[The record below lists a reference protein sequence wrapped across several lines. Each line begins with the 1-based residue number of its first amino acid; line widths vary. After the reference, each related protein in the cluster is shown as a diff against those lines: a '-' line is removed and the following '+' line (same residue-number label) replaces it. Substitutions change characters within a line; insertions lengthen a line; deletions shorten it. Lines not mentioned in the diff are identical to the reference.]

1 MATGMLDRRLKESLE
16 VLVGYRGDS
25 SKKRAVRIEELD
37 ALRTNVSSV
46 KQGASASIETERLAR
61 IEGDTAVTGLV
72 TTLEADYEGTKATV
86 TAQSG
91 AIATL
96 EDNAAATYSLKV
108 NAGGAGAEFVIVAT
122 DDPTGPESSIRL
134 KADRIDLV
142 GAVTA
147 SSLNISDA
155 TNLYPDFDMVDP
167 SYYSGSAVRT
177 FINTGALGL
186 GKKYMQLAT
195 DAALVDATS
204 PWMAIQP
211 SAEFLASGGAWLA
224 TAAVGAGRCRLV
236 ADLGTRG
243 AGGVVT
249 FTRLVVIS
257 DRTDSNTF
265 APQSAS
271 FTTTSAE
278 NMVRFRAS
286 RYAGGSQAGRTGGWR
301 LMRKATTSIIGD
313 LAVNTLQIAGNA
325 VTLPLVALGADSTLT
340 DTPQTIVTLSNLT
353 DLDAVKSP
361 TVVNFSTLCTM
372 FPNGQFQTGWISVQ
386 ISHEKRVGSVY
397 TTVDNYAYSQMYYLT
412 TAYTLGMAPFVIS
425 LVAPFA
431 GITDPAANGE
441 RFSVRM
447 HIGERNNSPAAP
459 HLIYANYPNMV
470 ATAYKK

>member
-155 TNLYPDFDMVDP
+155 TNLYPDFDMLDP

-224 TAAVGAGRCRLV
+224 AAAVGAGRCRLV

-243 AGGVVT
+243 SGGVVT

-313 LAVNTLQIAGNA
+313 LAVDTLQIAGNA
-325 VTLPLVALGADSTLT
+325 VTLPLSASGGSLTLT
-340 DTPQTIVTLSNLT
+340 ATPQSVATITNTT
-353 DLDAVKSP
+353 DQNAIKSP
-361 TVVNFSTLCTM
+361 TIVSFSTTCLITEDSVAQVG
-372 FPNGQFQTGWISVQ
+372 FISVTLAHERL
-386 ISHEKRVGSVY
+386 IAGIWAPHASHLSG
-397 TTVDNYAYSQMYYLT
+397 QMYNIPPNFLGQAPIIISVIAKFDGILT
-412 TAYTLGMAPFVIS
+412 AV
-425 LVAPFA
+425 
-431 GITDPAANGE
+431 DGE
-441 RFSVRM
+441 RFVAKLGIEYR
-447 HIGERNNSPAAP
+447 E
-459 HLIYANYPNMV
+459 NYPTAAHNIVADDFVLV
-470 ATAYKK
+470 ATAFKK